1 MHSSEKE
8 RSRCKSEGIHQI
20 HTELFLKMGKNAS
33 ANRLRVYLM
42 GPWCNSS
49 TLSKRDP
56 VEL

>member
-1 MHSSEKE
+1 
-8 RSRCKSEGIHQI
+8 
-20 HTELFLKMGKNAS
+20 MGKNAS

-56 VEL
+56 VEF